1 MSSIVEPRAPKPL
14 PSVTVQIAR
23 GALAAGVVVLV
34 AILVTAATT
43 GRQPWAGER
52 WAQLFGDPQIALAPG
67 VVPSEAAAT
76 SSVITVDPSVVRLD
90 ERTLE
95 KAFGAPVRRIT
106 TAAELRRAGVEPV
119 DADTLA
125 HQRWWSTPIG
135 VASVLDTGPG
145 EVPMLVLRSG
155 VSGPVLRSAEDRAA
169 LARRFSD
176 ALGFTAAPVVPE
188 RIGVTIDEEQI
199 GGSIEVSSA
208 LTSGSD
214 RAVVG
219 LLGPNRLDIAP
230 DGRLRTALIWVA
242 PAVSTTPVTVS
253 SAATAYDDLRHHRA
267 DFGGSWG
274 PVTID
279 RFELSAGIRS
289 AGGEVVFP
297 AGWTVSSGEESWPI
311 NELGG

>member
-1 MSSIVEPRAPKPL
+1 M
-14 PSVTVQIAR
+14 
-23 GALAAGVVVLV
+23 
-34 AILVTAATT
+34 
-43 GRQPWAGER
+43 
-52 WAQLFGDPQIALAPG
+52 
-67 VVPSEAAAT
+67 
-76 SSVITVDPSVVRLD
+76 
-90 ERTLE
+90 
-95 KAFGAPVRRIT
+95 
-106 TAAELRRAGVEPV
+106 
-119 DADTLA
+119 
-125 HQRWWSTPIG
+125 
-135 VASVLDTGPG
+135 
-145 EVPMLVLRSG
+145 
-155 VSGPVLRSAEDRAA
+155 
-169 LARRFSD
+169 
-176 ALGFTAAPVVPE
+176 PE

-253 SAATAYDDLRHHRA
+253 SAAMAYDDLRHHRA